1 MGAKE
6 ILTSYHTVMSY
17 ELDAFG
23 HVNNA
28 IYLNYLE
35 KARNDYMVLKGL
47 QFIDFF
53 KWQKFP
59 VVRRAKLEFNFP
71 AQAGDKLKIEGW
83 VSHHTL
89 ASFTLEYNIKNSQ
102 NDVKILSGETFH
114 IFVNNHNR
122 PVRIPQEFMEKFII
136 PNIQKPKEDL

>member
-1 MGAKE
+1 MSAKD

-47 QFIDFF
+47 HFNDFF

-71 AQAGDKLKIEGW
+71 AQAGDQLKIEGW
-83 VSHHTL
+83 ISHHTL
-89 ASFTLEYNIKNSQ
+89 ASFTLEYNITNTQ
-102 NDVKILSGETFH
+102 NDHKILTGETFH
-114 IFVNNHNR
+114 IFVNDRNR
-122 PVRIPQEFMEKFII
+122 PVRIPQEFMEKFIN
-136 PNIQKPKEDL
+136 PNIKKTEEDL